1 METAAR
7 SEEARGSA
15 RSPALWA
22 GLVVPPAAWGVQLVL
37 SDLLFEMGCAPGVQG
52 QGLFGVGL
60 ATWSLVVSAAAIAA
74 TAAAGLFTYRAW
86 RRLRDVASDAT
97 WAHRAREMAWWG
109 LVSVGL
115 YLLIIVFGAFVPLIL
130 TECSASL

>member
-60 ATWSLVVSAAAIAA
+60 ATWSLVVSAAAIVT

-97 WAHRAREMAWWG
+97 WYDLTLFVSGASDLSSRAVERPKMTFE
-109 LVSVGL
+109 
-115 YLLIIVFGAFVPLIL
+115 
-130 TECSASL
+130 